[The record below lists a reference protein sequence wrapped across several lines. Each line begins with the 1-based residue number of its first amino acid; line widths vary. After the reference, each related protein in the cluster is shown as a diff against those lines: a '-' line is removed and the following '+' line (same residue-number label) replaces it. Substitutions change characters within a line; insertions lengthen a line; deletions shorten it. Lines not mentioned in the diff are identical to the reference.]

1 MHFKTNISFE
11 NLEITR
17 NKCRQIPDF
26 KSMVFTCFKLEQFF
40 SSIVEI
46 RFLPYRNKIFAL

>member
-1 MHFKTNISFE
+1 MHFTTNISFE

-26 KSMVFTCFKLEQFF
+26 KSMVFTCFKLKDPRTVFF
-40 SSIVEI
+40 FDS
-46 RFLPYRNKIFAL
+46 RNKIFAL